1 MKTHFS
7 EVYEGIH
14 SANETADDH
23 VWREHQIKK
32 PQIVGDLIVMV
43 AVLIGVFFLIAAW
56 GTTTMVENG
65 APQQFL
71 SASQAGGPLPQL
83 FDRDDG
89 RRFSREFS

>member
-7 EVYEGIH
+7 EEYEGIH

-32 PQIVGDLIVMV
+32 PQILGELIVMA
-43 AVLIGVFFLIAAW
+43 AVLTGLFFLIATW
-56 GTTTMVENG
+56 GTTTMVEHG
-65 APQQFL
+65 APQQFVHTDH
-71 SASQAGGPLPQL
+71 AAVPPPRL

-89 RRFSREFS
+89 R